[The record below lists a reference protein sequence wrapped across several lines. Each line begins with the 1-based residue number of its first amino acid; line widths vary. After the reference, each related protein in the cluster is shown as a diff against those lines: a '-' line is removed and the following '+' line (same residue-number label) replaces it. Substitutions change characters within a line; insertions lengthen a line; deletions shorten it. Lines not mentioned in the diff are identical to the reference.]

1 MQVLEDRT
9 RVLGHDHP
17 DTLAARNNLIA
28 PFLTTQRPAQAV
40 ELLEDLLKDC
50 LRLLGT
56 EHPLTKTVREN
67 LEAARQ
73 ELARQEEAAA
83 E

>member
-1 MQVLEDRT
+1 MTAV
-9 RVLGHDHP
+9 
-17 DTLAARNNLIA
+17 
-28 PFLTTQRPAQAV
+28 RPAQAV
-40 ELLEDLLKDC
+40 ELLENLLKDC

-67 LEAARQ
+67 LDAARR
-73 ELARQEEAAA
+73 ELERQKEDAAT